1 MEPFKSF
8 TAVAVPIDGDNVDT
22 DQIIPARLMR
32 KSRREGLHGT
42 YLFRDLRFNEDG
54 SEKPEFI
61 LNHSEF
67 RKARIIVGAKN
78 YACGSMRIGA
88 MYAHY
93 DFGIRLVIVET
104 MSDTFYRN
112 CIKMGILPVRL
123 QDNVVAELR
132 GQLHRRPGATMSVD
146 LERQII
152 TGPDGTE
159 HRFDIDAFEKRSLLL
174 GLSPIALTLEREPE
188 IAAFEQRY
196 YHKMPWLQQQ

>member
-8 TAVAVPIDGDNVDT
+8 TAVAVPFDMDNVDT

-32 KSRREGLHGT
+32 KSRRDDLHGT

-61 LNHSEF
+61 LNHPEF

-88 MYAHY
+88 IYTHY
-93 DFGIRLVIVET
+93 DYGIRAVIVET

-112 CIKMGILPVRL
+112 CVKIGILPVRL
-123 QDNVVAELR
+123 DGAAVAGLR
-132 GQLHRRPGATMSVD
+132 AQLHQRPGATISAD
-146 LERQII
+146 LELQSV
-152 TGPDGTE
+152 TGPDGSE
-159 HRFDIDAFEKRSLLL
+159 HHFEINAFDKRCLIK
-174 GLSPIALTLEREPE
+174 GLNHIGLTLERVTE
-188 IAAFEQRY
+188 ITTFEDRY
-196 YHKMPWLQQQ
+196 YQKMTWLRQ